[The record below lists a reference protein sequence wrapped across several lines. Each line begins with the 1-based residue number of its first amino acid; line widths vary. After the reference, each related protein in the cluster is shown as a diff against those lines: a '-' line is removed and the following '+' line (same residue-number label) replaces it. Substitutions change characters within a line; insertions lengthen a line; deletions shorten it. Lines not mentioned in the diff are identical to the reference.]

1 MKKECCGIT
10 IDLGYDNNLTDFS
23 KKLLRDYYMQDHEES
38 PQESFARAA
47 VAFSYNHINKEYDL
61 PLAQRI
67 YDYAA
72 KGWFMFSSPILSNA
86 PMVGKKEL
94 GLPF

>member
-10 IDLGYDNNLTDFS
+10 IDLGYDNNLTEFS

-47 VAFSYNHINKEYDL
+47 VAFSFNSCI
-61 PLAQRI
+61 LAWLRRLT
-67 YDYAA
+67 ARRTWCTEP
-72 KGWFMFSSPILSNA
+72 K
-86 PMVGKKEL
+86 
-94 GLPF
+94 